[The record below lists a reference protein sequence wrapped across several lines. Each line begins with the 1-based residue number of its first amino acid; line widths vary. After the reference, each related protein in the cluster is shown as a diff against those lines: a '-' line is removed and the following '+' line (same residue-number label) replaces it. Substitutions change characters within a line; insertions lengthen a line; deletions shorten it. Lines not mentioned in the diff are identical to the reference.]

1 MPPRDPESKG
11 VVERA
16 NGFLETSFMPGR
28 TFTGPADYNE
38 QLAQWLPRAN
48 SRLLRRT
55 GEQPSLRVA
64 ADVAAM
70 KALPPFPPTVGSVE
84 RVRLARD
91 YYVRIAGND
100 YSVDPSVI
108 GRFVDVHADLTRI
121 TVTCAGT
128 VVATHL
134 RHWGHRASITDPAH
148 VATAK
153 TLRAAYRA
161 RTAALRGPAA
171 AGDAT
176 TVVAVRALSD
186 YDTLFNLDPPST
198 AALAA
203 AVDLP
208 VAG

>member
-1 MPPRDPESKG
+1 M
-11 VVERA
+11 ERA

-55 GEQPSLRVA
+55 GEQPGLRVV

-70 KALPPFPPTVGSVE
+70 KALPPVPPTVGTAE

-100 YSVDPSVI
+100 YSVDPTVI
-108 GRFVDVHADLTRI
+108 GRFVDVHADLTHV

-128 VVATHL
+128 LVANHV
-134 RHWGHRASITDPAH
+134 RHWGHRATITDPAH

-161 RTAALRGPAA
+161 RTAAMRGPRIGGAVP
-171 AGDAT
+171 
-176 TVVAVRALSD
+176 VVAVRALSD
-186 YDTLFNLDPPST
+186 YDTLFNLDPPPPP
-198 AALAA
+198 AAAA